1 MASAGIRKTPSGRY
15 KVWWRLDDG
24 TQGARSFDTRALARE
39 FKHDL
44 LARVATDSWI
54 DPRRGRITFNE
65 WADRWWQLWSSTPR
79 RSPKG
84 KETTASHLRCHLRP
98 YFGRRQLRQITPS
111 IVLRWQH
118 DLEGKLGY
126 SGVMACRSILLRI
139 MEAARKERLIATNPV
154 CDVEAPKP
162 RINPERIF
170 GRERR
175 RTLTPEEFGRFLA
188 ACRPFYRDHFI
199 AQVGTGLRSG
209 ELLGLRRRRVHPEL
223 GRIEVIE
230 VRYEAGDFGR
240 GFKPEPK
247 SPASVRVVPM
257 CEQVRQAIVRQ
268 LAASGDPGDLVFPGP
283 GGSNGIRRGAR
294 APLATHNLR
303 RVYKAAVARAGA
315 DLAHLDLRG
324 PHDLRHTFA
333 TWLEDAGVPSRVI
346 DELMGHAG
354 GRHDRAVGSPMGRVY
369 RETTPAMLAR
379 VITAME
385 ERLAVVLRVAAQR
398 GEQASRLPEYRPGQ
412 GVEGDLAARA
422 AAVSA
427 GSS

>member
-1 MASAGIRKTPSGRY
+1 VASAGIRRSRNGRRHQ
-15 KVWWRLDDG
+15 VWWRLDDG
-24 TQGARSFDTRALARE
+24 TQGSRTFDTRAQARE

-44 LARVATDSWI
+44 LARVAADSWI

-65 WADRWWQLWSSTPR
+65 WADRWWALWSSAPR

-98 YFGRRQLRQITPS
+98 YFGRRQLGQVSPS

-118 DLEGKLGY
+118 ELEGTLGH

-139 MEAARKERLIATNPV
+139 MEAARTERLIATNPV
-154 CDVEAPKP
+154 RDVEAPKP
-162 RINPERIF
+162 RVDPERVF
-170 GRERR
+170 GHQRR

-199 AQVGTGLRSG
+199 TQVGTGLRSG

-230 VRYEAGDFGR
+230 VRYEAGEFGA
-240 GFKPEPK
+240 GFKHEPK
-247 SPASVRVVPM
+247 SPTSVRVVPM
-257 CEQVRQAIVRQ
+257 CEQVHAAVARQ
-268 LAASGDPGDLVFPGP
+268 LLAGGDPADLMFPGP
-283 GGSNGIRRGAR
+283 GGSNGVRRGAR

-303 RVYKAAVARAGA
+303 RAYKAAVSRAGA

-333 TWLEDAGVPSRVI
+333 TWLEDAGIPSRVI

-354 GRHDRAVGSPMGRVY
+354 GRRDRVGGSPMGRVY

-379 VITAME
+379 VIAVLDDRIDEATKVAAI
-385 ERLAVVLRVAAQR
+385 RLRGQDASLDISRVAR
-398 GEQASRLPEYRPGQ
+398 
-412 GVEGDLAARA
+412 
-422 AAVSA
+422 
-427 GSS
+427 

>member
-1 MASAGIRKTPSGRY
+1 VASAGIRRNRNGRRY
-15 KVWWRLDDG
+15 QVWWRLDDG
-24 TQGARSFDTRALARE
+24 TQGSRTFDTRAQARE

-44 LARVATDSWI
+44 LARVAADSWI
-54 DPRRGRITFNE
+54 DPRRGRVTFNE
-65 WADRWWQLWSSTPR
+65 WADRWWQLWSSAPR

-111 IVLRWQH
+111 IVLRWQNE
-118 DLEGKLGY
+118 LEGKLGH

-139 MEAARKERLIATNPV
+139 MEAARRERLIGSNPV
-154 CDVEAPKP
+154 RDVEAPKP
-162 RINPERIF
+162 RVNPEQVF
-170 GRERR
+170 GHERR

-188 ACRPFYRDHFI
+188 ACRPFYRDHFV
-199 AQVGTGLRSG
+199 AQIGTGLRSG

-230 VRYEAGDFGR
+230 VRYEAGEFGR
-240 GFKPEPK
+240 GFKQEPK

-257 CEQVRQAIVRQ
+257 CEQVRRVIVRQ
-268 LAASGDPGDLVFPGP
+268 LAAGSDPADLVFPGP
-283 GGSNGIRRGAR
+283 GGSNGIPRGAR
-294 APLATHNLR
+294 TPLATHNLR
-303 RVYKAAVARAGA
+303 RAYKAAVARAGA

-333 TWLEDAGVPSRVI
+333 TWLEDASIPSRVI

-354 GRHDRAVGSPMGRVY
+354 GRRDRAGGSPMGRVY

-379 VITAME
+379 ITATLE
-385 ERLAVVLRVAAQR
+385 DRVALA
-398 GEQASRLPEYRPGQ
+398 EQI
-412 GVEGDLAARA
+412 
-422 AAVSA
+422 AVNLL
-427 GSS
+427 

>member
-1 MASAGIRKTPSGRY
+1 VASAGIRRTPTGRY

-44 LARVATDSWI
+44 LARVAADAWI
-54 DPRRGRITFNE
+54 DPRRGRITFDE
-65 WADRWWQLWSSTPR
+65 WADRWWQLWSSAPR

-118 DLEGKLGY
+118 ELEGKLGH

-139 MEAARKERLIATNPV
+139 MEAARTERLIATNPV
-154 CDVEAPKP
+154 RDVATPTP
-162 RINPERIF
+162 RVNPERIF
-170 GRERR
+170 GHERR
-175 RTLTPEEFGRFLA
+175 RTFPPEEFGRFLA

-199 AQVGTGLRSG
+199 AQVGTGPRSG
-209 ELLGLRRRRVHPEL
+209 ELLGLRRRRVRPEL
-223 GRIEVIE
+223 RRIEVIE
-230 VRYEAGDFGR
+230 VRYEAGEFGR

-257 CEQVRQAIVRQ
+257 CDHVRRAVVRQ
-268 LAASGDPGDLVFPGP
+268 LAAGSDPTDLVFPGP
-283 GGSNGIRRGAR
+283 GGSHGIPRGAR

-303 RVYKAAVARAGA
+303 RVYKAAVARAGT

-333 TWLEDAGVPSRVI
+333 TWLEDAGIPSRVI
-346 DELMGHAG
+346 DELMGHTG
-354 GRHDRAVGSPMGRVY
+354 GRRDRTGGSPMGRVY
-369 RETTPAMLAR
+369 RETTPAMVAR
-379 VITAME
+379 VI
-385 ERLAVVLRVAAQR
+385 AVLDDRIGRALRDHKAH
-398 GEQASRLPEYRPGQ
+398 EYSP
-412 GVEGDLAARA
+412 
-422 AAVSA
+422 
-427 GSS
+427 